1 MAAPSSANESQE
13 TETSNVLVQGLQETS
28 QKVEASL
35 LEAIEEHMNSTDF
48 APSDGL
54 DFLDTKNSLLLSYL
68 IDLTFYLRERL
79 SNKSASS
86 DDASKNRHRLTEMK
100 TALDKLRGL
109 DKKLRYQIDKLIAA
123 GTTAT
128 AFVTGGEDPLQFR
141 PNAAALETKDN
152 NSSSDDDSGDE
163 SEGDDADPGQDDDE
177 DIDADLAAARMTMTM
192 AKDRSK
198 ISEEPEE
205 DDGVY
210 RAPRMSAVPYTHDQV
225 DKQAERD
232 KRERRRMRAGEMAQT
247 LRSQY
252 GEAPETDDIRGGSEV
267 GKQREAARRMADKEA
282 EQTRF
287 EEETMVRMTV
297 SRKDK
302 KEKKRLLRDENS
314 NLAAISDLG
323 NLVRESEFGDTER
336 RKSRDSS
343 RDKKPDYSRDK
354 KPDSGNR
361 YANGKRIR
369 EVVDREGRPMQ
380 QGARKDVS
388 ANNSFQAALYGKSEG
403 KPKKKKSK
411 R

>member
-1 MAAPSSANESQE
+1 MPGPSSINESQE

-68 IDLTFYLRERL
+68 IDLTFYLRDRL

-141 PNAAALETKDN
+141 PNAAALEAKGN
-152 NSSSDDDSGDE
+152 NSSSDDGGED
-163 SEGDDADPGQDDDE
+163 SEGDDADSGQDDEE

-192 AKDRSK
+192 AKDKKKSNEVE
-198 ISEEPEE
+198 SEE
-205 DDGVY
+205 DTGVY
-210 RAPRMSAVPYTHDQV
+210 RAPRISAVPYTHDQV
-225 DKQAERD
+225 DKQAEKD
-232 KRERRRMRAGEMAQT
+232 KRERRRLRASELAQT

-252 GEAPETDDIRGGSEV
+252 GEAPETEDMHGGSEV

-282 EQTRF
+282 EKTRF

-297 SRKDK
+297 LRKDK
-302 KEKKRLLRDENS
+302 KEQKRLLREENS

-323 NLVRESEFGDTER
+323 NLVRESEYGDTER
-336 RKSRDSS
+336 RKSRHS
-343 RDKKPDYSRDK
+343 RDAKPES
-354 KPDSGNR
+354 SNR
-361 YANGKRIR
+361 YANGKRVR
-369 EVVDREGRPMQ
+369 EEFDRAGRPMQ
-380 QGARKDVS
+380 QGKQKDVQS
-388 ANNSFQAALYGKSEG
+388 KNSFQSALYGESEG
-403 KPKKKKSK
+403 GKSKKKKGK

>member
-1 MAAPSSANESQE
+1 MPGPTSTNESQE

-68 IDLTFYLRERL
+68 IDLTFYLRDRL

-141 PNAAALETKDN
+141 PNAAALEAKGN
-152 NSSSDDDSGDE
+152 NSSSDDGGED
-163 SEGDDADPGQDDDE
+163 SEGDDADSGQDDEE

-192 AKDRSK
+192 AKDK
-198 ISEEPEE
+198 KKDNEESEE
-205 DDGVY
+205 DTGVY
-210 RAPRMSAVPYTHDQV
+210 RAPRISAVPYTHDQV
-225 DKQAERD
+225 DKQAEKD
-232 KRERRRMRAGEMAQT
+232 KRERRRLRASELAQT

-252 GEAPETDDIRGGSEV
+252 GEAPETEDMHGGSEV

-282 EQTRF
+282 EKTRF

-297 SRKDK
+297 LRKDK
-302 KEKKRLLRDENS
+302 KEQKRLLREENS

-323 NLVRESEFGDTER
+323 NLVRESEYGDTER
-336 RKSRDSS
+336 RKSRHS
-343 RDKKPDYSRDK
+343 RDAKPES
-354 KPDSGNR
+354 SNR
-361 YANGKRIR
+361 YANGKRVR
-369 EVVDREGRPMQ
+369 EEFDREGRPMQ
-380 QGARKDVS
+380 QGKKKDVQS
-388 ANNSFQAALYGKSEG
+388 KNSFQSALYGESEG
-403 KPKKKKSK
+403 GKSKKKKGK

>member
-1 MAAPSSANESQE
+1 MTGPSTADEIQEAES
-13 TETSNVLVQGLQETS
+13 SDVLVQGLQETS

-35 LEAIEEHMNSTDF
+35 LEAIEEHMSSTDF

-68 IDLTFYLRERL
+68 IDLTFYLRDRL
-79 SNKSASS
+79 SNKITSS
-86 DDASKNRHRLTEMK
+86 DDTSKNRHRLTEMK

-141 PNAAALETKDN
+141 PNAAALEAKGN
-152 NSSSDDDSGDE
+152 NSSSDDGGEEDSE
-163 SEGDDADPGQDDDE
+163 VDDAGSGQDDEE

-192 AKDRSK
+192 AKEKSK
-198 ISEEPEE
+198 SEESEE
-205 DDGVY
+205 DTGVY
-210 RAPRMSAVPYTHDQV
+210 RAPRISAVPYTHDQV

-232 KRERRRMRAGEMAQT
+232 KRERRRLRASELAQT

-252 GEAPETDDIRGGSEV
+252 GEAPETEDMHGGSEV
-267 GKQREAARRMADKEA
+267 GKQREAARRMADREA
-282 EQTRF
+282 EKTRF

-297 SRKDK
+297 LRKDK
-302 KEKKRLLRDENS
+302 KEQKRLLREENS

-336 RKSRDSS
+336 RKSRNSLDS
-343 RDKKPDYSRDK
+343 
-354 KPDSGNR
+354 KPDSSNR
-361 YANGKRIR
+361 YANGKRVR
-369 EVVDREGRPMQ
+369 EQFDREGRPMQ
-380 QGARKDVS
+380 QGDRKDVQ

-403 KPKKKKSK
+403 KSKKKKG
-411 R
+411 RR

>member
-1 MAAPSSANESQE
+1 MAGPSSTNESQE

-123 GTTAT
+123 GTSAT

-152 NSSSDDDSGDE
+152 NSSSDDDDE

-192 AKDRSK
+192 AKGKSK
-198 ISEEPEE
+198 SSEEPGE

-232 KRERRRMRAGEMAQT
+232 KRERRRLRAGEMAQT

-252 GEAPETDDIRGGSEV
+252 GEAPETEDMHGGSEV
-267 GKQREAARRMADKEA
+267 GKQREAARRMADREA
-282 EQTRF
+282 EKTRF

-297 SRKDK
+297 LRKDK
-302 KEKKRLLRDENS
+302 KEQKRLLREENS

-336 RKSRDSS
+336 RKSRHS
-343 RDKKPDYSRDK
+343 RDEKPQS
-354 KPDSGNR
+354 SNR
-361 YANGKRIR
+361 YANGKRVR
-369 EVVDREGRPMQ
+369 EEFDREGRPMQ
-380 QGARKDVS
+380 QGARKDVQ

-403 KPKKKKSK
+403 KSKKKKSK

>member
-1 MAAPSSANESQE
+1 MAGPSSTNESQVTE
-13 TETSNVLVQGLQETS
+13 TETNNVLVQGLQETS

-68 IDLTFYLRERL
+68 IDLTLYLRDRL

-141 PNAAALETKDN
+141 PNAAALEAKGN
-152 NSSSDDDSGDE
+152 NSSSDDGGED
-163 SEGDDADPGQDDDE
+163 SEGDDADSGQDDEE

-192 AKDRSK
+192 AKDKSK
-198 ISEEPEE
+198 NEESEE
-205 DDGVY
+205 DTGVY
-210 RAPRMSAVPYTHDQV
+210 RAPRISAVPYTHDQV
-225 DKQAERD
+225 DKQAEKD
-232 KRERRRMRAGEMAQT
+232 KRERRRLRASELAQT

-252 GEAPETDDIRGGSEV
+252 GEAPETEDMHGGSNV

-282 EQTRF
+282 EKTRF

-297 SRKDK
+297 LRKDK
-302 KEKKRLLRDENS
+302 KEQKRLLREENS
-314 NLAAISDLG
+314 NLSAIADLG

-336 RKSRDSS
+336 RKSRQS
-343 RDKKPDYSRDK
+343 RDAKPES
-354 KPDSGNR
+354 SNR
-361 YANGKRIR
+361 YANGKRVR
-369 EVVDREGRPMQ
+369 EQFDREGRPMQ
-380 QGARKDVS
+380 QGAGKDVS
-388 ANNSFQAALYGKSEG
+388 ANNSFQAALYGTSEG
-403 KPKKKKSK
+403 KSKKKKGK